1 MARRFGVPVVKAVSK
16 KAAGA
21 AELKNLREFH
31 ERQAVLKDALVA
43 NGRAIAGK
51 RVLLL
56 DDLIR
61 SGATLGAVAA
71 AHRRRSGYHLCIR
84 SDEDTA
90 RMKKVFLSG
99 SRRISRLPAE
109 VRARLDEMIRRE
121 LTILVGDA
129 NGADK
134 AIQTYFAQQ
143 RYPNLLVFC
152 TAGDCRNNVGNWPV
166 RAIDAPH
173 RARDF
178 AFFTA
183 KDAAMADEADVG
195 LALWDGQS
203 SGTIVNVARL
213 VARSK
218 PAVVYAAP
226 ANTFFTL
233 KTPDDF
239 ADFLSSADADVRE
252 RVEGYI
258 HDHVAEFA
266 QPQMF

>member
-1 MARRFGVPVVKAVSK
+1 
-16 KAAGA
+16 
-21 AELKNLREFH
+21 
-31 ERQAVLKDALVA
+31 
-43 NGRAIAGK
+43 
-51 RVLLL
+51 
-56 DDLIR
+56 
-61 SGATLGAVAA
+61 
-71 AHRRRSGYHLCIR
+71 
-84 SDEDTA
+84 
-90 RMKKVFLSG
+90 MKKVFLSG
-99 SRRISRLPAE
+99 SRRLSRLPPE
-109 VRARLDEMIRRE
+109 VRQRLDEMLRRE

-134 AIQTYFAQQ
+134 ALQTYFAEHH
-143 RYPNLLVFC
+143 YSNVVVFC
-152 TAGDCRNNVGNWPV
+152 TAGDCRNNVGGWPV
-166 RAIDAPH
+166 REVEAPH

-218 PAVVYAAP
+218 PAVVYVAP
-226 ANTFFTL
+226 VKTFSTL
-233 KTPDDF
+233 KTPDDL
-239 ADFLSSADADVRE
+239 ADFLSSAATDVRE

>member
-1 MARRFGVPVVKAVSK
+1 M
-16 KAAGA
+16 
-21 AELKNLREFH
+21 KN
-31 ERQAVLKDALVA
+31 
-43 NGRAIAGK
+43 
-51 RVLLL
+51 
-56 DDLIR
+56 
-61 SGATLGAVAA
+61 
-71 AHRRRSGYHLCIR
+71 
-84 SDEDTA
+84 
-90 RMKKVFLSG
+90 VFLSG

-109 VRARLDEMIRRE
+109 VQPRLAEMIRRE

-143 RYPNLLVFC
+143 RYANVLVFC

-166 RAIDAPH
+166 RSIDAPH

-183 KDAAMADEADVG
+183 KDAAMAEEADVA

-203 SGTIVNVARL
+203 TGTLVNVARL

-218 PAVVYAAP
+218 TAVVYVAP
-226 ANTFFTL
+226 TRTFSTL
-233 KTPDDF
+233 KTPDDLVTL
-239 ADFLSSADADVRE
+239 LSSADDNVRSRAE
-252 RVEGYI
+252 EYI

>member
-1 MARRFGVPVVKAVSK
+1 
-16 KAAGA
+16 
-21 AELKNLREFH
+21 
-31 ERQAVLKDALVA
+31 
-43 NGRAIAGK
+43 
-51 RVLLL
+51 
-56 DDLIR
+56 
-61 SGATLGAVAA
+61 
-71 AHRRRSGYHLCIR
+71 
-84 SDEDTA
+84 
-90 RMKKVFLSG
+90 MKKVFLSG

-109 VRARLDEMIRRE
+109 VGQRLEEMIRRE

-134 AIQTYFAQQ
+134 AIQTYFAEHQ
-143 RYPNLLVFC
+143 YPNVLVYC
-152 TAGDCRNNVGNWPV
+152 TGGDCRNNVGRWPIHAV
-166 RAIDAPH
+166 DAPH

-203 SGTIVNVARL
+203 SGTLVNVARL

-218 PAVVYAAP
+218 PAVVYIAP
-226 ANTFFTL
+226 TKMFSTL
-233 KTPDDF
+233 KTPDDL
-239 ADFLSSADADVRE
+239 ATLLLSADADVRSRAE
-252 RVEGYI
+252 EYI

>member
-1 MARRFGVPVVKAVSK
+1 M
-16 KAAGA
+16 
-21 AELKNLREFH
+21 KN
-31 ERQAVLKDALVA
+31 
-43 NGRAIAGK
+43 
-51 RVLLL
+51 
-56 DDLIR
+56 
-61 SGATLGAVAA
+61 
-71 AHRRRSGYHLCIR
+71 
-84 SDEDTA
+84 
-90 RMKKVFLSG
+90 VFLSG

-109 VRARLDEMIRRE
+109 VEPRLDEMIRRE

-134 AIQTYFAQQ
+134 AIQTYFAEQ
-143 RYPNLLVFC
+143 RCPNVLVFC
-152 TAGDCRNNVGNWPV
+152 TAGDCRNNIGNWPV

-183 KDAAMADEADVG
+183 KDAAMAEEADVG

-203 SGTIVNVARL
+203 TGTLVNVARL

-218 PAVVYAAP
+218 PAVVYVAP
-226 ANTFFTL
+226 TKTFYTL
-233 KTPDDF
+233 KTPDDL
-239 ADFLSSADADVRE
+239 ATLLSSADADVRSRAE
-252 RVEGYI
+252 EYI